1 VVPHLGER
9 AGLMVGWFD
18 PDLRED
24 SWFDPDLVPEGWF
37 DREIIPT
44 AIVAPPEP
52 VPRHGFVNF
61 QDPGVF

>member
-1 VVPHLGER
+1 
-9 AGLMVGWFD
+9 MVGWFD